1 MSDDP
6 VTKCEV
12 CGAPVER
19 VFHPVAVHFK
29 GSGFYSTDYGRNR
42 GGGGSDSTRAPRTSP
57 RRRRRPRSPR
67 LDLVLVLQRLILLQQ
82 WRFQVRLSSS
92 SASSTTPSMR
102 ASSTLAWPACI
113 PDVNW
118 PNMIE
123 GGREHGHA
131 AVKAYW
137 QKQFETTDPRVEP
150 ERVTPLGDDQVVVDV
165 HQVVTDKSGQA
176 SRGRRHGPARLHAAR
191 RPDRAD
197 GRARR
202 LESLAV
208 VAALLAGLPTAA
220 EARTFVAGR
229 SVEGRAIKVQVSG
242 AADAPVRVLV
252 VGSIHGIGDCRPRR
266 DPAATRVARAGR
278 RAGLDGAQSVNP
290 DGARRGTRQNARGV
304 DLNRNFPHRWRR
316 SGRPFSTY
324 HSGPRP
330 LSEPETRA
338 VRRLVRRVRPHV
350 TIWYHQHM
358 RLVDLGSGAEPALV
372 RAYAR
377 RVGLPA
383 RHIGFLPGVATRWQN
398 ARFAG
403 VQRVRGRAARRA
415 AVARARPLRHA
426 RAALAVGRLAPRR
439 PRRRRRPCG
448 SGASRSAR
456 SASARCAG
464 YARRH
469 YGIDD
474 YRLRDPR
481 VDRAAPVG
489 HRHGGA
495 GVQHVRSQPSRPRAG
510 RAAQRLRA
518 LRGRPRG
525 ARSSSW
531 CRCG

>member
-1 MSDDP
+1 MPIYEYRCRNGHNFEVLQSMSDDP

-42 GGGGSDSTRAPRTSP
+42 GGGGSDSGPAPRTSP
-57 RRRRRPRSPR
+57 RRKRRPPSLETPSSSSI
-67 LDLVLVLQRLILLQQ
+67 LLRLILLEQ

-92 SASSTTPSMR
+92 SARSTTRSTRAISTPVSPSMH
-102 ASSTLAWPACI
+102 

-165 HQVVTDKSGQA
+165 HQVVRDKSGEVIVDDKV
-176 SRGRRHGPARLHAAR
+176 RARLHAAG

-197 GRARR
+197 GRPRR
-202 LESLAV
+202 LERSLSSPRC
-208 VAALLAGLPTAA
+208 LRRYPPRRR
-220 EARTFVAGR
+220 RTRSSPAGR
-229 SVEGRAIKVQVSG
+229 WRDARSRCRSPEP
-242 AADAPVRVLV
+242 ADARCACSWS
-252 VGSIHGIGDCRPRR
+252 GSIHGTETAGHAVIRQLR
-266 DPAATRVARAGR
+266 ALRVPGGVRLWTVR
-278 RAGLDGAQSVNP
+278 TVNP
-290 DGARRGTRQNARGV
+290 DGARRGSRQNARGV

-324 HSGPRP
+324 YSGPRP

-398 ARFAG
+398 ARFEDPTHSWWSCPP
-403 VQRVRGRAARRA
+403 GRCRATRRCVMRARR
-415 AVARARPLRHA
+415 
-426 RAALAVGRLAPRR
+426 
-439 PRRRRRPCG
+439 
-448 SGASRSAR
+448 
-456 SASARCAG
+456 
-464 YARRH
+464 
-469 YGIDD
+469 
-474 YRLRDPR
+474 
-481 VDRAAPVG
+481 
-489 HRHGGA
+489 
-495 GVQHVRSQPSRPRAG
+495 
-510 RAAQRLRA
+510 
-518 LRGRPRG
+518 
-525 ARSSSW
+525 
-531 CRCG
+531 